1 MGVQGLATLLE
12 NYGQIYREVQFRKS
26 RLVIDGCNLLYLM
39 YFSSGLDENHGGEYA
54 AFEEQIEKFV
64 SALRDCGI
72 SPYVVLDGGTDSTDK
87 KLDTL
92 LERAESR
99 IKKAH
104 QAAVEGRK
112 QHILPLLTK
121 MVFKQTL
128 ARLEVPVAQC
138 YGEADQ
144 QIAALAN
151 EWKCPVLSNDS
162 DFYIFDLPA
171 GLLPISHF
179 KWEAVEQSG
188 SQRYIPCKS
197 YKTSSFC
204 IVFNVQ
210 PELLP
215 TLAALA
221 GNDYVKLKRM
231 ETPINW
237 AQFATAGSETQSRL
251 EGLLCWLKGFTT
263 PEEALEAAVGL
274 MGELNTKRKAEVKN
288 SLNLG
293 MEEYKLPPSYL
304 SRFFIHGIAPPL
316 PVVEKVFCAVL
327 LQVAVPIPDWIQLP
341 LMQARLT
348 ADVLDVL
355 QLQRMSLSVCV
366 DHKDTPTA
374 NLTSRPLR
382 QVMYGL
388 LLGGGTALQ
397 VEERDREGL
406 QMKFNLVPP
415 VFRGVTQRLVLN
427 SLNKAELSERLQLLL
442 DTLQVTEACLSR
454 LPPQLRLPV
463 AVICFWLQ
471 NARPRPDEKLLKALL
486 LGLSVGDPLRHT
498 AALQTEDHRC
508 KRHLDLTVVHAF
520 NQWQVCMK
528 DSIHLNQLLGFPLP
542 EPQVSRLYQGVLVH
556 ELVHRMRT
564 TGRLKVFLKS
574 DRSSVRQY
582 RTMVTVVH
590 QFLAQRVSTPSESHN
605 EVAAPRQRRPLDDLT
620 VNLQQL
626 FLQYDDEEAATEIN
640 SAVRV
645 QQELHLDK
653 LVSVKTRYRTK
664 ERNNRSHNLE
674 LARKEESRGWDL
686 L

>member
-12 NYGQIYREVQFRKS
+12 NYGKIYREVRFMKS

-39 YFSSGLDENHGGEYA
+39 YFNSGLDENHGGEYA

-72 SPYVVLDGGTDSTDK
+72 MPYVVLDGGTDSTDK

-92 LERAESR
+92 LQRAESR

-179 KWEAVEQSG
+179 RWEAVEQSG

-210 PELLP
+210 PKLLP

-221 GNDYVKLKRM
+221 GNDYVKLRRM

-237 AQFATAGSETQSRL
+237 AQFDTTGSETQSRL

-274 MGELNTKRKAEVKN
+274 MEGLNTKRKAEVKN

-293 MEEYKLPPSYL
+293 MEEYKLPPTYL

-316 PVVEKVFCAVL
+316 PVVEKV
-327 LQVAVPIPDWIQLP
+327 AVPIPDWIRLP
-341 LMQARLT
+341 LMQVRLT

-355 QLQRMSLSVCV
+355 QLQRMSLGVCV

-388 LLGGGTALQ
+388 LLGGGTPLQ

-415 VFRGVTQRLVLN
+415 AFRGVAQRLVLN

-442 DTLQVTEACLSR
+442 DSLQVTEACLSR

-471 NARPRPDEKLLKALL
+471 SARPRPDEKLLKALL
-486 LGLSVGDPLRHT
+486 LGLSVRDPLRHT
-498 AALQTEDHRC
+498 TALQTEDHRC
-508 KRHLDLTVVHAF
+508 KRHLDLTAVHAF

-564 TGRLKVFLKS
+564 TGKVKAFLKS

-582 RTMVTVVH
+582 RTMLTVVH
-590 QFLAQRVSTPSESHN
+590 QFHAQRVSTPSESHN
-605 EVAAPRQRRPLDDLT
+605 EAAAPRQRRPLDDLT
-620 VNLQQL
+620 ANLQQL

-640 SAVRV
+640 SAVRA
-645 QQELHLDK
+645 QQELHLDE

>member
-12 NYGQIYREVQFRKS
+12 NYGKIYREVRFMKS

-39 YFSSGLDENHGGEYA
+39 YFNSGLDENHGGEYA

-72 SPYVVLDGGTDSTDK
+72 MPYVVLDGGTDSTDK

-92 LERAESR
+92 LQRAESR

-179 KWEAVEQSG
+179 RWEAVEQSG

-210 PELLP
+210 PKLLP

-221 GNDYVKLKRM
+221 GNDYVKLRRM

-237 AQFATAGSETQSRL
+237 AQFDTTGSETQSRL

-274 MGELNTKRKAEVKN
+274 MEGLNTKRKAEVKN

-293 MEEYKLPPSYL
+293 MEEYKLPPTYL

-316 PVVEKVFCAVL
+316 PV
-327 LQVAVPIPDWIQLP
+327 
-341 LMQARLT
+341 RLT

-355 QLQRMSLSVCV
+355 QLQRMSLGVCV

-388 LLGGGTALQ
+388 LLGGGTPLQ

-415 VFRGVTQRLVLN
+415 AFRGVAQRLVLN
-427 SLNKAELSERLQLLL
+427 SLNKV
-442 DTLQVTEACLSR
+442 TL
-454 LPPQLRLPV
+454 LPV
-463 AVICFWLQ
+463 HHYISMIPAFF
-471 NARPRPDEKLLKALL
+471 K
-486 LGLSVGDPLRHT
+486 S
-498 AALQTEDHRC
+498 LQTEDHRC
-508 KRHLDLTVVHAF
+508 KRHLDLTAVHAF

-564 TGRLKVFLKS
+564 TGKVKAFLKS

-582 RTMVTVVH
+582 RTMLTVVH
-590 QFLAQRVSTPSESHN
+590 QFHAQRVSTPSESHN
-605 EVAAPRQRRPLDDLT
+605 EAAAPRQRRPLDDLT
-620 VNLQQL
+620 ANLQQL

-640 SAVRV
+640 SAVRA
-645 QQELHLDK
+645 QQELHLDE